1 MNILSVILP
10 NTPSASLLTPAEVER
25 RTSSFN
31 SRRALLKSNPS
42 LFISK
47 TRLSVRQIP
56 TYVTERMLKRLA
68 GHAVKAFNADV
79 KRGERAPL
87 TSDELAAD
95 EIKPETEAEKPGK
108 GDGEEDKQ
116 KPKKKKFTG
125 TKDPLVKQTKIIR
138 QAERVDPITGKGKSK
153 GYGFIELTKHSDA
166 LRFLRWANNNPEV
179 GELFSAWWKD
189 EVEHLLKMAKEGAKS
204 KGKDSKEGKEKSEED
219 GVDKEREEE
228 RIKRL
233 KAEIEKEGEEGGQ
246 RGKKATTKGSL
257 IVEFSIENIQVVQR
271 RDASM
276 HKSKHQDKS
285 SVISFICLIFKYLLI
300 HSLQTAATPGTTD
313 KRRKREHEDT
323 KHKGSKPSSE
333 EPSPKKRRIA
343 SSEGKVG
350 PKTEPKATPDK
361 KPANPLGSLIGR
373 KRKERKVGKKGSK

>member
-1 MNILSVILP
+1 VILP
-10 NTPSASLLTPAEVER
+10 NTPSASLLTPTEVER

-31 SRRALLKSNPS
+31 ARRALLKSNPS

-56 TYVTERMLKRLA
+56 TFVTERMLKRLA
-68 GHAVKAFNADV
+68 GHAVKAFNADI

-87 TSDELAAD
+87 TADELAAD
-95 EIKPETEAEKPGK
+95 EAKPEAEAEKPVK

-116 KPKKKKFTG
+116 KQKKKKFTG

-138 QAERVDPITGKGKSK
+138 QAERVDPLTGKGKSK

-189 EVEHLLKMAKEGAKS
+189 EVEHLLKMAKEGVKS
-204 KGKDSKEGKEKSEED
+204 QGKDNKESKEKPEED

-233 KAEIEKEGEEGGQ
+233 KAEMERQGDGDEEGGP
-246 RGKKATTKGSL
+246 RSKKAGSKGTL
-257 IVEFSIENIQVVQR
+257 IVEFSIENIQVLQR

-276 HKSKHQDKS
+276 HKSKHHDKS
-285 SVISFICLIFKYLLI
+285 SVYLSPVHGTIFKYLLI
-300 HSLQTAATPGTTD
+300 CSFL
-313 KRRKREHEDT
+313 
-323 KHKGSKPSSE
+323 
-333 EPSPKKRRIA
+333 
-343 SSEGKVG
+343 
-350 PKTEPKATPDK
+350 
-361 KPANPLGSLIGR
+361 
-373 KRKERKVGKKGSK
+373 